1 MPKHIKATRL
11 RWIHLPANNIA
22 WCDALLTKRFLEEG
36 AIDVE
41 GYKAMEASFG
51 QQHRG
56 QKQHSRFMRP
66 MCSAVQRQA
75 DSDECGKVE
84 NGDKS
89 GRAKRSPAKQTAAS
103 RQSTFSSDIS
113 NSENAEIRP
122 LRVPKSSLS
131 GTVSMAQDQ
140 TAESLQQTSDAASTS
155 MNVTKTDGRRE
166 QRMKQ
171 PAGLE
176 ALSRKGD
183 AGKHEPPAKK
193 SAKEVGFKKDAR
205 QQMSRNNTMDS
216 SISSIRTKQA
226 STSNVYLFMPYLHFE
241 SDERRREMQEAIEHL
256 RYPDHQMS
264 LHEDEVLI
272 RAHLTA
278 SGSFLH
284 LRRTLDQFFYHNI
297 DTQMRDADQVVYRY
311 QKRHQDELSGDPK
324 IFMVD
329 QLWMWIIGKDLVVTS
344 FPRRWK
350 QPRNDPLNVLDGIIE
365 DINSKT
371 RKPIENVY
379 ELAMTITGRCYGD
392 FDRKGGEE
400 LQFFDMFEASLG
412 AAMDHEAFLFQQF
425 LEASYHAS
433 SWLLEHKRAE
443 RFSQPAFVDKLLDV
457 GAETALLAEI
467 KDIRDELNIIRMVL
481 GYQEGLVG
489 DFRKVVRNVYEQERS
504 HVQLRLV
511 EKIFDDQEKTISN
524 PLKDIS
530 RMSEQAERIY
540 ISITDLLD
548 LKQKHAN
555 AFEARFA
562 RDQAAGTIRQGR
574 TILVFTIVTVI
585 FLPLTF
591 IAGVF
596 AINLEDWP
604 APLTLPYVSEY
615 IFGIGLGISIPCIVI
630 AMTVDEIFSFFSK
643 IKVMVLQLWP
653 RRDDD
658 DRGAQQQLLIMDE
671 SLSMAKSMR
680 QSMEIR
686 RGLQEVETKA
696 LDRNMSPWQ
705 DVRNRNRFGRRNWD
719 VERGRR

>member
-1 MPKHIKATRL
+1 MPKQIKATRL

-41 GYKAMEASFG
+41 GYKAMEASFS

-66 MCSAVQRQA
+66 MCSTVHRQA
-75 DSDECGKVE
+75 DVDDSIILE
-84 NGDKS
+84 NGSKPV
-89 GRAKRSPAKQTAAS
+89 GAKRSSAKQMSAS
-103 RQSTFSSDIS
+103 RQSTFSSDVS
-113 NSENAEIRP
+113 NQESTEVR
-122 LRVPKSSLS
+122 RVPKSSLPGVGNLDQGQTAGPAQQMS
-131 GTVSMAQDQ
+131 DTVSN
-140 TAESLQQTSDAASTS
+140 T
-155 MNVTKTDGRRE
+155 TKTEGKTGQKVKE
-166 QRMKQ
+166 SASLKT
-171 PAGLE
+171 P
-176 ALSRKGD
+176 SKKGD
-183 AGKHEPPAKK
+183 SKNEPATKK
-193 SAKEVGFKKDAR
+193 NAKEVGFKKDAR
-205 QQMSRNNTMDS
+205 HKISRNNTMDS
-216 SISSIRTKQA
+216 SVSSIRSKQV

-278 SGSFLH
+278 SSSFLH

-596 AINLEDWP
+596 AINLQDWP

-643 IKVMVLQLWP
+643 IKGMVSKLWP
-653 RRDDD
+653 RHNDDNRDTK
-658 DRGAQQQLLIMDE
+658 QQLLIMEE

-680 QSMEIR
+680 QSVEV
-686 RGLQEVETKA
+686 RGMQVVETKG
-696 LDRNMSPWQ
+696 LGRDMSPWQ

>member
-1 MPKHIKATRL
+1 
-11 RWIHLPANNIA
+11 
-22 WCDALLTKRFLEEG
+22 
-36 AIDVE
+36 
-41 GYKAMEASFG
+41 
-51 QQHRG
+51 
-56 QKQHSRFMRP
+56 
-66 MCSAVQRQA
+66 
-75 DSDECGKVE
+75 
-84 NGDKS
+84 
-89 GRAKRSPAKQTAAS
+89 
-103 RQSTFSSDIS
+103 
-113 NSENAEIRP
+113 
-122 LRVPKSSLS
+122 
-131 GTVSMAQDQ
+131 
-140 TAESLQQTSDAASTS
+140 
-155 MNVTKTDGRRE
+155 
-166 QRMKQ
+166 MKQ

-658 DRGAQQQLLIMDE
+658 DRGAQQQLLIMEE

>member
-1 MPKHIKATRL
+1 MDQGQTAQPAQQLSDSATTPTNSVKA
-11 RWIHLPANNIA
+11 
-22 WCDALLTKRFLEEG
+22 DGK
-36 AIDVE
+36 
-41 GYKAMEASFG
+41 
-51 QQHRG
+51 RG
-56 QKQHSRFMRP
+56 QRTKESVNSQTPSK
-66 MCSAVQRQA
+66 
-75 DSDECGKVE
+75 KVDTNQNE
-84 NGDKS
+84 
-89 GRAKRSPAKQTAAS
+89 PA
-103 RQSTFSSDIS
+103 
-113 NSENAEIRP
+113 
-122 LRVPKSSLS
+122 
-131 GTVSMAQDQ
+131 
-140 TAESLQQTSDAASTS
+140 
-155 MNVTKTDGRRE
+155 
-166 QRMKQ
+166 
-171 PAGLE
+171 
-176 ALSRKGD
+176 
-183 AGKHEPPAKK
+183 AKK
-193 SAKEVGFKKDAR
+193 NAKEVGFKKDAR
-205 QQMSRNNTMDS
+205 LKMSRNNTMDS
-216 SISSIRTKQA
+216 SISSVRSKQA
-226 STSNVYLFMPYLHFE
+226 STYNVYLFMPYLHFE
-241 SDERRREMQEAIEHL
+241 SDERRREMQDAIEHL

-344 FPRRWK
+344 FPRRWR

-562 RDQAAGTIRQGR
+562 RDQAVGTIRQGR

-643 IKVMVLQLWP
+643 IKMMVWKLWP
-653 RRDDD
+653 KHNDHN
-658 DRGAQQQLLIMDE
+658 RGTEQQLLIMEE

-680 QSMEIR
+680 QSMEV
-686 RGLQEVETKA
+686 RGMQVVETKG

>member
-1 MPKHIKATRL
+1 MPTQIKATRL

-66 MCSAVQRQA
+66 MCSAVHRQVDVD
-75 DSDECGKVE
+75 DSVIKE
-84 NGDKS
+84 NGNKS
-89 GRAKRSPAKQTAAS
+89 GGVKRSSAKQMSAS
-103 RQSTFSSDIS
+103 RQSTFSSDVS
-113 NSENAEIRP
+113 NQENEARP
-122 LRVPKSSLS
+122 LRVPGCGLS
-131 GTVSMAQDQ
+131 GTVNMDQGQ
-140 TAESLQQTSDAASTS
+140 TA
-155 MNVTKTDGRRE
+155 
-166 QRMKQ
+166 Q
-171 PAGLE
+171 PAQQ
-176 ALSRKGD
+176 LSDSATTPTNSVKAD
-183 AGKHEPPAKK
+183 GKRGQRTKESVNSQTPSKKVDTNQNEPAAKK
-193 SAKEVGFKKDAR
+193 NAKEVGFKKDAR
-205 QQMSRNNTMDS
+205 LKMSRNNTMDS
-216 SISSIRTKQA
+216 SISSVRSKQA
-226 STSNVYLFMPYLHFE
+226 STYNVYLFMPYLHFE
-241 SDERRREMQEAIEHL
+241 SDERRREMQDAIEHL

-344 FPRRWK
+344 FPRRWR

-643 IKVMVLQLWP
+643 IKMMVWKLWP
-653 RRDDD
+653 KHNDHN
-658 DRGAQQQLLIMDE
+658 RGTEQQLLIMEE

-680 QSMEIR
+680 QSMEV
-686 RGLQEVETKA
+686 RGMQVVETKG

>member
-1 MPKHIKATRL
+1 
-11 RWIHLPANNIA
+11 
-22 WCDALLTKRFLEEG
+22 
-36 AIDVE
+36 
-41 GYKAMEASFG
+41 MEASFS

-66 MCSAVQRQA
+66 TCSAVHRQA
-75 DSDECGKVE
+75 DVDDSVIWE
-84 NGDKS
+84 NQNFPANAS
-89 GRAKRSPAKQTAAS
+89 RSLSKQTPNS
-103 RQSTFSSDIS
+103 RQSTFSTDASIQDHPEQRAARMS
-113 NSENAEIRP
+113 R
-122 LRVPKSSLS
+122 SSLS
-131 GTVSMAQDQ
+131 TSGVKTDQDQ
-140 TAESLQQTSDAASTS
+140 SGNGHERAQPEAGAASSPMSKAKSDGKQQPKTKVS
-155 MNVTKTDGRRE
+155 VDNTPTPSKKGDVTKGD
-166 QRMKQ
+166 
-171 PAGLE
+171 
-176 ALSRKGD
+176 LSKAD
-183 AGKHEPPAKK
+183 SKK
-193 SAKEVGFKKDAR
+193 TAKEVAFKKENRRKISRTNTIESSVSSAR
-205 QQMSRNNTMDS
+205 AKQS
-216 SISSIRTKQA
+216 STY
-226 STSNVYLFMPYLHFE
+226 NMYLFMPYLHFE
-241 SDERRREMQEAIEHL
+241 SDERRREMQDAIDHL

-278 SGSFLH
+278 SSSFLH

-297 DTQMRDADQVVYRY
+297 DTQMRDADQVVFRY
-311 QKRHQDELSGDPK
+311 QKRHQDGISCDPK

-329 QLWMWIIGKDLVVTS
+329 QLWMWVISKDLVVTS

-379 ELAMTITGRCYGD
+379 ELAMTITGRCYGN

-412 AAMDHEAFLFQQF
+412 AAMDREAFLFQQF

-433 SWLLEHKRAE
+433 SWLLEHKRVE
-443 RFSQPAFVDKLLDV
+443 RFSHPAFVDKLLEV

-481 GYQEGLVG
+481 GYQEGLAS
-489 DFRKVVRNVYEQERS
+489 DFRKLVRNIYEQERS

-511 EKIFDDQEKTISN
+511 EKIFDEQEKTITN

-574 TILVFTIVTVI
+574 TVLVFTIVTVI

-591 IAGVF
+591 IAGIF
-596 AINLEDWP
+596 AINLTDWP
-604 APLTLPYVSEY
+604 QPLTLPFVSEY
-615 IFGIGLGISIPCIVI
+615 IFGIGLAISIPCIII
-630 AMTVDEIFSFFSK
+630 AMTVDEIFAFFSK
-643 IKVMVLQLWP
+643 IKMMILQLWP
-653 RRDDD
+653 QRLTRDD
-658 DRGAQQQLLIMDE
+658 GQQQQLLILEE
-671 SLSMAKSMR
+671 SLSVAKSMR
-680 QSMEIR
+680 QSMDV
-686 RGLQEVETKA
+686 RGMRHSMDVKGMHIMEPKS
-696 LDRNMSPWQ
+696 LDRNISPWTE
-705 DVRNRNRFGRRNWD
+705 VRSRNRFGRRNWD

>member
-1 MPKHIKATRL
+1 MDQGQTAQPAQQLSDSATTPTNSVKA
-11 RWIHLPANNIA
+11 
-22 WCDALLTKRFLEEG
+22 DGK
-36 AIDVE
+36 
-41 GYKAMEASFG
+41 
-51 QQHRG
+51 RG
-56 QKQHSRFMRP
+56 QRTKESVNSQTPSK
-66 MCSAVQRQA
+66 
-75 DSDECGKVE
+75 KVDTNQNE
-84 NGDKS
+84 
-89 GRAKRSPAKQTAAS
+89 PA
-103 RQSTFSSDIS
+103 
-113 NSENAEIRP
+113 
-122 LRVPKSSLS
+122 
-131 GTVSMAQDQ
+131 
-140 TAESLQQTSDAASTS
+140 
-155 MNVTKTDGRRE
+155 
-166 QRMKQ
+166 
-171 PAGLE
+171 
-176 ALSRKGD
+176 
-183 AGKHEPPAKK
+183 AKK
-193 SAKEVGFKKDAR
+193 NAKEVGFKKDAR
-205 QQMSRNNTMDS
+205 LKMSRNNTMDS
-216 SISSIRTKQA
+216 SISSVRSKQA
-226 STSNVYLFMPYLHFE
+226 STYNVYLFMPYLHFE
-241 SDERRREMQEAIEHL
+241 SDERRREMQDAIEHL

-344 FPRRWK
+344 FPRRWR

-643 IKVMVLQLWP
+643 IKMMVWKLWP
-653 RRDDD
+653 KHNDHN
-658 DRGAQQQLLIMDE
+658 RGTEQQLLIMEE

-680 QSMEIR
+680 QSMEV
-686 RGLQEVETKA
+686 RGMQVVETKG

>member
-1 MPKHIKATRL
+1 MPTQIKATRL

-66 MCSAVQRQA
+66 MCSAVHRQVDVD
-75 DSDECGKVE
+75 DSVIKE
-84 NGDKS
+84 NGNKS
-89 GRAKRSPAKQTAAS
+89 GGVKRSSAKQMSAS
-103 RQSTFSSDIS
+103 RQSTFSSDVS
-113 NSENAEIRP
+113 NQENEARP
-122 LRVPKSSLS
+122 LRVPGCGLS
-131 GTVSMAQDQ
+131 GTVNMDQGQ
-140 TAESLQQTSDAASTS
+140 TA
-155 MNVTKTDGRRE
+155 
-166 QRMKQ
+166 Q
-171 PAGLE
+171 PAQQ
-176 ALSRKGD
+176 LSDSATTPTNSVKAD
-183 AGKHEPPAKK
+183 GKRGQRTKESVNSQTPSKKVDTNQNEPAAKK
-193 SAKEVGFKKDAR
+193 NAKEVGFKKDAR
-205 QQMSRNNTMDS
+205 LKMSRNNTMDS
-216 SISSIRTKQA
+216 SISSVRSKQA
-226 STSNVYLFMPYLHFE
+226 STYNVYLFMPYLHFE
-241 SDERRREMQEAIEHL
+241 SDERRREMQDAIEHL

-344 FPRRWK
+344 FPRRWR

-511 EKIFDDQEKTISN
+511 EKTFDDQEKTISN

-643 IKVMVLQLWP
+643 IKMMVWKLWP
-653 RRDDD
+653 KHNDHN
-658 DRGAQQQLLIMDE
+658 RGTEQQLLIMEE

-680 QSMEIR
+680 QSMEV
-686 RGLQEVETKA
+686 RGMQVVETKG